1 VEIDWFTFF
10 IQIINFLILVVLL
23 RMFLYKPVIRAME
36 EREAKIA
43 ARLKE
48 AEDRQKE
55 AEQEVEDTRQA
66 RAELEATR
74 DEYLAKAKEEV
85 EARRKEML
93 EAVRREADEL
103 QTRWQETLEREKTAF
118 LQQLR
123 RRAGEQVFT
132 VARRALADLADAD
145 LEQHIIQNFLKR
157 LETLG
162 DSEREALS
170 EALPGSNGRV
180 QALSAFEIPGDM
192 QKKIRKAIHDQIDG
206 KAEVEFEVSSDLIGG
221 IELKLHGHEVKWS
234 VMSYLETLEEQL
246 LALVEE
252 EAR

>member
-1 VEIDWFTFF
+1 VQIDGFTFV
-10 IQIINFLILVVLL
+10 IQLINFLILVVLL
-23 RMFLYKPVIRAME
+23 RIFLYKPVIRAME

-55 AEQEVEDTRQA
+55 AEQEVESTRQA

-74 DEYLAKAKEEV
+74 DEYLAQAKEEV
-85 EARRKEML
+85 EARRKELL
-93 EAVRREADEL
+93 ESVRAEAREL
-103 QTRWQETLEREKTAF
+103 QTRWHETLEREKAAF

-132 VARRALADLADAD
+132 VARRALADLANAD
-145 LEQHIIQNFLKR
+145 LEQHIIENFLER
-157 LETLG
+157 LETLEE
-162 DSEREALS
+162 SEIQALS
-170 EALPGSNGRV
+170 EALPGSNGQVR
-180 QALSAFEIPGDM
+180 ALSAFEIPSEM

-206 KAEVEFEVSSDLIGG
+206 KAEVQFEISSHLIGG
-221 IELKLHGHEVKWS
+221 IELKLHGHEIKWS
-234 VMSYLETLEEQL
+234 VMSYLETLEQQL

-252 EAR
+252 EVR